1 MTNTFRR
8 WVIGGLLAFLV
19 GVVALTGI
27 NCSSQMVESHAVHQ
41 AGRVAILPMVD
52 RIGVDLPWDISQE
65 LTEGIREKVLSTE
78 QMNVIQNPDEVN
90 DILNN
95 LDAFSS
101 YDHVVCL
108 ELINYEEV
116 SKGKIS
122 ELNMDVKVRVID
134 VAAGKVV
141 REEMIHSSHLLPH
154 GNGLIDYSD
163 VNYGSSD
170 YLNTPKS
177 VAHHRLLRDVVERVG
192 KILA

>member
-1 MTNTFRR
+1 MGNTFRR
-8 WVIGGLLAFLV
+8 WIIGGLLALLV
-19 GVVALTGI
+19 GVVALSGI
-27 NCSSQMVESHAVHQ
+27 NCSGQAVESHVVHE

-65 LTEGIREKVLSTE
+65 LTDGIREKVLSKD
-78 QMNVIQNPDEVN
+78 QMQVIQNPDEVK

-108 ELINYEEV
+108 ELVGYEEV
-116 SKGKIS
+116 SKGKLS
-122 ELNMDVKVRVID
+122 ELNMDVKVRVIN

-141 REEMIHSSHLLPH
+141 KEEVIRSTHLLPH
-154 GNGLIDYSD
+154 GDGLIDYSD

-177 VAHHRLLRDVVERVG
+177 VAHHRLSRDIVEKVN